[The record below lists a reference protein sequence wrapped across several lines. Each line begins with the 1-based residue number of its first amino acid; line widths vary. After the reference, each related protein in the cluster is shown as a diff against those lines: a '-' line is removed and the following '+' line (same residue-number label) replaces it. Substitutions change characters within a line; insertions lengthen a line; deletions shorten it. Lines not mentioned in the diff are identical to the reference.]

1 ILIMVYN
8 CKYIQ
13 RHLEGVLLEALRQF
27 SAVAITGPRQ
37 SGKSTLLRHTLPNYK
52 YITLDDPLI
61 RMQANDDPVLFLDSV
76 KTPVIIDEF
85 QYAPELLHYIKIRI
99 DENRALKGGF
109 VLTGSQQF
117 IATKGLSESL
127 AGRIA
132 LLELPPFCIQEC
144 QKAGLPVDS
153 VDLFVEN
160 TLRGC
165 YPELVMNKKINTR
178 QWYSSYVQT
187 YIERDIRSLYDIGN
201 LRDFERVLQ
210 LLAARCSQQL
220 NYSSISRDVGVA
232 VNTIKRWVSVLEAC
246 RIIYLLP
253 AYYRNLGQR
262 LVKAPKVYFLDSG
275 LVCYLTGLSDKRH
288 LLDGPMAGALFENFC
303 VQEALKC
310 SLAKGII
317 PRMNYLRTQ
326 NGFEVDLIV
335 EANEG
340 ALYPFEFKLSGTP
353 KRSMAAALDRF
364 ITELEP
370 QKSQGGTVVCLTK
383 SCAPLTRNVASAS
396 LQDFA
401 DSLMKIY

>member
-1 ILIMVYN
+1 MTDHF
-8 CKYIQ
+8 KYIQ
-13 RHLEGVLLEALRQF
+13 RHLEGVLLKSLQQF
-27 SAVAITGPRQ
+27 SAVAVTGPRQ
-37 SGKSTLLRHTLPNYK
+37 SGKSTLLRHTLPDYK
-52 YITLDDPLI
+52 YITLDDPLV
-61 RMQANDDPVLFLDSV
+61 RMQANDDPILFLDSV

-85 QYAPELLHYIKIRI
+85 QYAPQLLHYIKMRI
-99 DENRALKGGF
+99 DENRAVKGGF
-109 VLTGSQQF
+109 ILTGSQQF
-117 IATKGLSESL
+117 VATKGLSESL

-144 QKAGLPVDS
+144 QKAGLPVDP

-165 YPELVMNKKINTR
+165 YPELVLNKKIDAR

-232 VNTIKRWVSVLEAC
+232 VNTVKRWVSVLEAC

-262 LVKAPKVYFLDSG
+262 LVKAPKIYFLDSG
-275 LVCYLTGLSDKRH
+275 LVCYLTGLSDRGH

-310 SLAKGII
+310 SLAKGVV
-317 PRMNYLRTQ
+317 PRLSYLRTQ

-335 EANEG
+335 EADGG
-340 ALYPFEFKLSGTP
+340 ALHPFEFKLSATP
-353 KRSMAAALDRF
+353 KRSMASALDRF

-370 QKSQGGTVVCLTK
+370 EKSRAGAVVCLNKSGVALTK
-383 SCAPLTRNVASAS
+383 NVASAS
-396 LQDFA
+396 LLDFA
-401 DSLMKIY
+401 DSLMQIC

>member
-1 ILIMVYN
+1 MTDY
-8 CKYIQ
+8 KYIQ
-13 RHLEGVLLEALRQF
+13 RCIEGVLSQTTQQF
-27 SAVAITGPRQ
+27 SAVAVTGPRQ
-37 SGKSTLLRHTLPNYK
+37 SGKSTLLKHSLPDYT

-61 RMQANDDPVLFLDSV
+61 RRQANDDPVLFLDSI

-85 QYAPELLHYIKIRI
+85 QYAPDLLHYIKIRI
-99 DENRALKGGF
+99 DENRAAKGRF

-132 LLELPPFCIQEC
+132 LLELPPFCIQES
-144 QKAGLPVDS
+144 QEAGRSAEPIDM
-153 VDLFVEN
+153 FVEN

-165 YPELVMNKKINTR
+165 YPELVLNKAIDSR

-187 YIERDIRSLYDIGN
+187 YLERDIRTLYDIGN

-210 LLAARCSQQL
+210 MLAARCSQQL
-220 NYSSISRDVGVA
+220 NYSTISRDVGVS
-232 VNTIKRWVSVLEAC
+232 VNTVKRWVSVLEAC

-275 LVCYLTGLSDKRH
+275 LVCYLTGLSDRRH
-288 LLDGPMAGALFENFC
+288 LLDGPMAGALFENLC

-310 SLAKGII
+310 ALSKGTA
-317 PRMNYLRTQ
+317 PRMSYLRTQ
-326 NGFEVDLIV
+326 NGFEVDLII
-335 EANEG
+335 EADG
-340 ALYPFEFKLSGTP
+340 GSLYPFEFKLSGTP
-353 KRSMAAALDRF
+353 KRSMAKSLERF

-370 QKSQGGTVVCLTK
+370 KNSKAGTVVSIGK
-383 SCAPLTRNVASAS
+383 SVLPLTRNVQSNN
-396 LQDFA
+396 LLEFA
-401 DSLMKIY
+401 IANMSGFN